1 MTTVMI
7 PAPVGEILKTLE
19 AAGYG
24 AWCVGG
30 CVRDALLGREPHD
43 YDAAVQD
50 GSFPAV
56 AESYKDIDPELMEEV
71 KRA

>member
-30 CVRDALLGREPHD
+30 CVRDALQT
-43 YDAAVQD
+43 DAVN
-50 GSFPAV
+50 P
-56 AESYKDIDPELMEEV
+56 KLEEAL
-71 KRA
+71 KLLEKMIQ

>member
-1 MTTVMI
+1 MTTVTI

-30 CVRDALLGREPHD
+30 CVRDALLDRMPG
-43 YDAAVQD
+43 
-50 GSFPAV
+50 GTG
-56 AESYKDIDPELMEEV
+56 M
-71 KRA
+71 

>member
-1 MTTVMI
+1 MTTVTI

-30 CVRDALLGREPHD
+30 CVRDALLDRKSTRLNSSHN
-43 YDAAVQD
+43 
-50 GSFPAV
+50 
-56 AESYKDIDPELMEEV
+56 
-71 KRA
+71 